1 MKMTMNTLRRILI
14 NRLSSLTTL
23 PSVRGLGWAVALW
36 LGVALTSCTDDNDE
50 QRISG
55 VQASVEAPVL
65 TFYIEDTDGNDL
77 LANGDGLSV
86 FCKET
91 GEPLPFTLGLAEV
104 MLWQHR
110 EPTNVNVLT
119 VTLPTPYHS
128 TDDKEFVYTLDPTLA
143 ILTDGLSQPVEVK
156 TFYDYDLRYE
166 HDNNGLR
173 TAVVDYKPK
182 SISFGNH
189 ELQHDTLH
197 IIAEDS
203 YPYLRIDGD
212 TLRVQ
217 LRFPAADA
225 PLPQLSWDDEL
236 QCWTGDAM
244 QCRMQLDGRI
254 IAKPHE
260 TIATSHHS
268 ERVVTDEGQ
277 LCDSIY
283 DAIDL
288 SFPLPYIYG
297 MDESYTHSHFR
308 FTLSM
313 QSPQLFG
320 DNHEHSLQLWLDQW
334 KRDLERKQIYVWQ
347 TYLDGLGLDMPS
359 YYIGYPY
366 EINLNWK

>member
-23 PSVRGLGWAVALW
+23 PSVGGLGWIVALW

-91 GEPLPFTLGLAEV
+91 GEPLPFTLGQAEV

-128 TDDKEFVYTLDPTLA
+128 KDDKEFVYTLDPTLA

-166 HDNNGLR
+166 HDDNGLR

-212 TLRVQ
+212 MLRVQ
-217 LRFPAADA
+217 LRFPSTGQQLPPLLWDA
-225 PLPQLSWDDEL
+225 ES

-244 QCRMQLDGRI
+244 QCRIQLDGRI

-288 SFPLPYIYG
+288 SLPLPYIYS
-297 MDESYTHSHFR
+297 MDGSNTINSFYIS
-308 FTLSM
+308 LSM
-313 QSPQLFG
+313 RCQQLFG
-320 DNHEHSLQLWLDQW
+320 DNGEHSLQLMLIQRKSDFEQ
-334 KRDLERKQIYVWQ
+334 KQIYVWQ

>member
-1 MKMTMNTLRRILI
+1 MKKTMNTLRRILI

-23 PSVRGLGWAVALW
+23 PSVGGLGWIVSLW

-50 QRISG
+50 RRISG

-86 FCKET
+86 FSKET
-91 GEPLPFTLGLAEV
+91 GEPLPFTLGQAEV

-128 TDDKEFVYTLDPTLA
+128 KGDKEYVYTLDPTLA
-143 ILTDGLSQPVEVK
+143 IQLDGFELPVEVK

-166 HDNNGLR
+166 QGSGGER

-182 SISFGNH
+182 NISFGNH

-197 IIAEDS
+197 VIAEDS
-203 YPYLRIDGD
+203 YPYLRVDGD

-225 PLPQLSWDDEL
+225 PLPQLSWDDES
-236 QCWTGDAM
+236 QCWTGDAI

-254 IAKPHE
+254 IAQPHE

-268 ERVVTDEGQ
+268 ERIVADGGQ

-288 SFPLPYIYG
+288 SFPLPYIYS
-297 MDESYTHSHFR
+297 MDESYTHSYFR

-320 DNHEHSLQLWLDQW
+320 DNHEHSLQLLLNQW
-334 KRDLERKQIYVWQ
+334 KSDLERKQINVWQ
-347 TYLDGLGLDMPS
+347 TYLDGQELDTPS

-366 EINLNWK
+366 HITLNWK

>member
-1 MKMTMNTLRRILI
+1 MNTLRRILI

-23 PSVRGLGWAVALW
+23 PSVRGLGWIVALW

-91 GEPLPFTLGLAEV
+91 GEPLPFTLGQAEV

-128 TDDKEFVYTLDPTLA
+128 KDDKEFVYTLDPTLA

-156 TFYDYDLRYE
+156 TFYDYDLHYE

-217 LRFPAADA
+217 LRFPSTGQQ
-225 PLPQLSWDDEL
+225 LPPLSWDAES

-244 QCRMQLDGRI
+244 QCRMQLDGRT
-254 IAKPHE
+254 IAQPHE

-268 ERVVTDEGQ
+268 ERIVADGGQ

-288 SFPLPYIYG
+288 SLPLPYIYS
-297 MDESYTHSHFR
+297 MDGSNTFNSFYIS
-308 FTLSM
+308 LSM
-313 QSPQLFG
+313 RCQQLFG
-320 DNHEHSLQLWLDQW
+320 DNGEHSLQLMLIQRKSDFEQ
-334 KRDLERKQIYVWQ
+334 KQIYVWQ

>member
-1 MKMTMNTLRRILI
+1 MNTLRRILI

-23 PSVRGLGWAVALW
+23 PSVGGLGWIVALW
-36 LGVALTSCTDDNDE
+36 LGVALTSCNDDNDE

-91 GEPLPFTLGLAEV
+91 GEPLPFTLGQAEV
-104 MLWQHR
+104 MLWQQR
-110 EPTNVNVLT
+110 EQTNVNVLT

-128 TDDKEFVYTLDPTLA
+128 KDDKEFVYTLDPTLA

-156 TFYDYDLRYE
+156 TFYDYDLHYE
-166 HDNNGLR
+166 QGSNGLR

-212 TLRVQ
+212 TLHVQ
-217 LRFPAADA
+217 LRFPCTGKLLPPLLWDA
-225 PLPQLSWDDEL
+225 ES

-244 QCRMQLDGRI
+244 QCRMQLDGRT

-268 ERVVTDEGQ
+268 ERIVTDEGL
-277 LCDSIY
+277 LCDSVY

-297 MDESYTHSHFR
+297 MDESYTHSYFR

-320 DNHEHSLQLWLDQW
+320 DNHEHSLQLLLNQW
-334 KRDLERKQIYVWQ
+334 KSDIERKQINVWQ
-347 TYLDGLGLDMPS
+347 TYLDSQELDTPS

-366 EINLNWK
+366 HITLNWK

>member
-14 NRLSSLTTL
+14 NRLSSLTIL

-91 GEPLPFTLGLAEV
+91 GEPLPFTLGQAEV

-128 TDDKEFVYTLDPTLA
+128 KDDKEFVYTLDPTLA

-173 TAVVDYKPK
+173 TAVVDYVPK

-203 YPYLRIDGD
+203 YPYLRVDGD

-244 QCRMQLDGRI
+244 QCRIQLDGRI

-260 TIATSHHS
+260 TIATSRHA

-288 SFPLPYIYG
+288 SLPLPYIYS
-297 MDESYTHSHFR
+297 MDGSNTFNSFYIS
-308 FTLSM
+308 LSM
-313 QSPQLFG
+313 RCQQLFG
-320 DNHEHSLQLWLDQW
+320 DNGEHSLQLMLIQRKSDFEQ
-334 KRDLERKQIYVWQ
+334 KQIYVWQ

-366 EINLNWK
+366 QIILNWK

>member
-91 GEPLPFTLGLAEV
+91 GEPLPFTLGQAEV
-104 MLWQHR
+104 MLWQQR
-110 EPTNVNVLT
+110 EPKTANVLT

-128 TDDKEFVYTLDPTLA
+128 KDDKEFVYTLDPTLA

-156 TFYDYDLRYE
+156 TFYDYDLHYE
-166 HDNNGLR
+166 HDNNGQR
-173 TAVVDYKPK
+173 TAVVDYKSK

-197 IIAEDS
+197 VIAEDS
-203 YPYLRIDGD
+203 YPYLRVDGD

-260 TIATSHHS
+260 TIATSRHA
-268 ERVVTDEGQ
+268 ERVVSGEGQ

-288 SFPLPYIYG
+288 SLPLPYIYS
-297 MDESYTHSHFR
+297 MDGSNTFNSFYIS
-308 FTLSM
+308 LSM
-313 QSPQLFG
+313 RCQQLFG
-320 DNHEHSLQLWLDQW
+320 DNGEHSLQLWLIQRKSDFEQ
-334 KRDLERKQIYVWQ
+334 KQIYVWQ

>member
-23 PSVRGLGWAVALW
+23 PSVGGLGWAVALW
-36 LGVALTSCTDDNDE
+36 LGMGLTSCTDDNDE

-77 LANGDGLSV
+77 LADADGLSV

-91 GEPLPFTLGLAEV
+91 GQPLPFTIGQAEV

-128 TDDKEFVYTLDPTLA
+128 KDDKEFVYTLDPTLA

-166 HDNNGLR
+166 HDDNGLR

-217 LRFPAADA
+217 LRFPSTGQQLPPLLWDA
-225 PLPQLSWDDEL
+225 ES

-244 QCRMQLDGRI
+244 QCRIQLDGRI

-288 SFPLPYIYG
+288 SLPLPYIYD
-297 MDESYTHSHFR
+297 MDESNTYNSFYIS
-308 FTLSM
+308 LSM
-313 QSPQLFG
+313 RCQQLFG
-320 DNHEHSLQLWLDQW
+320 DNGEHSLQLMLIQRKSDFEQ
-334 KRDLERKQIYVWQ
+334 KQIYVWQ

-366 EINLNWK
+366 QIILNWK

>member
-23 PSVRGLGWAVALW
+23 PSVGGLGWIVALW

-91 GEPLPFTLGLAEV
+91 GEPLPFTLGQAEV

-128 TDDKEFVYTLDPTLA
+128 KDDKEFVYTLDPTLA
-143 ILTDGLSQPVEVK
+143 ILTDDLSQPVEVK

-166 HDNNGLR
+166 HDDNGLR

-212 TLRVQ
+212 MLRVQ
-217 LRFPAADA
+217 LRFPSTGQQLPPLLWDA
-225 PLPQLSWDDEL
+225 ES

-244 QCRMQLDGRI
+244 QCRIQLDGRI

-288 SFPLPYIYG
+288 SLPLPYIYS
-297 MDESYTHSHFR
+297 MDGSNTINSFYIS
-308 FTLSM
+308 LSM
-313 QSPQLFG
+313 RCQQLFG
-320 DNHEHSLQLWLDQW
+320 DNGEHSLQLMLIQRKSDFEQ
-334 KRDLERKQIYVWQ
+334 KQIYVWQ